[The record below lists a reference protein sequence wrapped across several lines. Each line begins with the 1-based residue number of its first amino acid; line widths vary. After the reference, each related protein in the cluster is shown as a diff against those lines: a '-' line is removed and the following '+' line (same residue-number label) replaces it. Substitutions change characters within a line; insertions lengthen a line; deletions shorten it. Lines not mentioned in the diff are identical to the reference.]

1 MLALNA
7 SVGDAATNCYDFS
20 KSAAETQYHVGDM
33 LQTQHGAINLLNLV
47 SEDGTATQPNP
58 QGATIHNN
66 VPIPGQGEN
75 PSLLNHGGLTIQVV
89 PQNRKSSVT
98 LKFAENTGIAD
109 NQLWNFGVNG
119 NRKVWRGQL
128 STLDGQYLGSQQNG
142 GRVRIAVNATPDA
155 PPSYWVRGTVTLT
168 ADPVNPQLANRGIS
182 KFSFGRS
189 SQLLVDDVCM
199 TDRSWRM
206 PDWMEARPGFGG
218 TPDLDERIHAR

>member
-1 MLALNA
+1 MTRTVSPRATLCRQICYAIGACAMTLQA
-7 SVGDAATNCYDFS
+7 SVSDAATNCYDFS
-20 KSAAETQYHVGDM
+20 KPAADTQYHVGDT
-33 LQTQHGAINLLNLV
+33 LQTQHGVINLFELV
-47 SEDGTATQPNP
+47 NEDGNAAQQNP

-75 PSLLNHGGLTIQVV
+75 PSLLNHGGMIVQVV
-89 PQNRKSSVT
+89 PKTRKSSVT

-109 NQLWNFGVNG
+109 NQLWNFGANG

-168 ADPVNPQLANRGIS
+168 SDPVNPQLANRGIS

-189 SQLLVDDVCM
+189 SQLMTDDVCM
-199 TDRSWRM
+199 TD
-206 PDWMEARPGFGG
+206 
-218 TPDLDERIHAR
+218 